1 MSTAMERTLG
11 LTLVVVVVAE
21 IVLGLAAE
29 VLLAW

>member
-1 MSTAMERTLG
+1 MSAMMERTLG
-11 LTLVVVVVAE
+11 LTLAVVVVAE